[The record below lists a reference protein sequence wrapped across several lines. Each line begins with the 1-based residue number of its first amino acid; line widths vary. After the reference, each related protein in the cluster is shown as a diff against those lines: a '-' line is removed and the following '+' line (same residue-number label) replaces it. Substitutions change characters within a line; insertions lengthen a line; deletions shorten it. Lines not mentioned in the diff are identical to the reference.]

1 MSDESD
7 YLGRRIERLEDSSRQ
22 MERADL
28 MDRLQP
34 RIGFAGQPQEPET
47 GYTPFLMP
55 SFVALGVV
63 DWATLAASLL
73 VAPVAST
80 KAIPTK
86 GVASSLPLSDHD
98 HGLVKGPP
106 LEGLV
111 VTYSGPG
118 VPTGVT
124 RTDTPG
130 GVVSATVIN
139 YSGAQVASVVTTR
152 TGYTITTTPT
162 YTGADIT
169 SVARVVA

>member
-1 MSDESD
+1 MSDELRD
-7 YLGRRIERLEDSSRQ
+7 REARRGE
-22 MERADL
+22 A
-28 MDRLQP
+28 MDRLSP
-34 RIGFAGQPQEPET
+34 ARRGMAPTPSDPET
-47 GYTPFLMP
+47 GYTPFSIATL
-55 SFVALGVV
+55 VAAGVV
-63 DWATLAASLL
+63 DWSALASGLF
-73 VAPVAST
+73 VTPVAST

-118 VPTGVT
+118 VPTLVT

-130 GVVSATVIN
+130 GVVSSTVIN
-139 YSGAQVASVVTTR
+139 YAGAQVASVVTTR